1 MPFPAMIPLLVY
13 LFDDKSKVRV
23 DRNEKKRKI
32 NKLFL
37 QKKRKK
43 KNKKERVKK
52 KENREKEDK
61 KEKVKKWIM
70 NFSDFAWQSF
80 KKDA

>member
-1 MPFPAMIPLLVY
+1 MISLLVY

-37 QKKRKK
+37 QKKEKR
-43 KNKKERVKK
+43 K
-52 KENREKEDK
+52 KENK

-70 NFSDFAWQSF
+70 NFSDCEWQSL
-80 KKDA
+80 KRLHNYINPDI